1 MPKDH
6 IELSVVI
13 PMYREEEVVEKLY
26 EKLTGALN
34 KLKKSYEIILVN
46 DGSTDNTLKKLLML
60 NKKDKRVKVIDLMGN
75 FGQTAALAAGFD
87 NAAGGIIVTMDGD
100 LQDDPEDI
108 STLIAK
114 LEEGYDI
121 VSGWRKQRKEN
132 LLIRRI
138 PSMIANR
145 LLSRIS
151 GIDIHDFG
159 APLKA
164 YRSQVIKGVHLYGQ
178 FHRFI
183 PAIAREMRVRI
194 AEVVVRN
201 YERPYGQSKYG
212 LSRTYTVF
220 FDLFR
225 LKFILDYL
233 QNPLKTFGTVGFL
246 FSCLGSIFFIYV
258 FVEKLVFGIPI
269 MQEHAPMFLTSIFLI
284 ISGFNF
290 FTIGLLGE
298 LIIKVLYE
306 SKEKKN
312 YYIRNIYA

>member
-1 MPKDH
+1 MAKDQ
-6 IELSVVI
+6 IEISVVI
-13 PMYREEEVVEKLY
+13 PMYREEEVVGKLY

-34 KLKKSYEIILVN
+34 KLKRSYEIILVN
-46 DGSTDNTLKKLLML
+46 DGSTDNTLEKLLVL

-87 NAAGGIIVTMDGD
+87 NAGGKIIVTMDGD
-100 LQDDPEDI
+100 LQDDPDDI
-108 STLIAK
+108 PKLIAK

-121 VSGWRKQRKEN
+121 VSGWRKERKES
-132 LLIRRI
+132 LFIRRI
-138 PSMIANR
+138 PSMVANW

-151 GIDIHDFG
+151 GIGIHDFG

-164 YRSQVIKGVHLYGQ
+164 YRGDVIKGVRLYGQ

-246 FSCLGSIFFIYV
+246 FSSVGFIFFIYV
-258 FVEKLVFGIPI
+258 FVEKLVFGTEI
-269 MQEHAPMFLTSIFLI
+269 MREHAPMFITSIFLI
-284 ISGFNF
+284 TAGINF
-290 FTIGLLGE
+290 FTIGFLGE

-312 YYIRNIYA
+312 YYIRTIYK

>member
-1 MPKDH
+1 MAGGQ

-13 PMYREEEVVEKLY
+13 PMYREEEVVERLY
-26 EKLTGALN
+26 EKLTGALI
-34 KLKKSYEIILVN
+34 KLKRSYEIILVN
-46 DGSTDNTLKKLLML
+46 DGSTDNTLEKLLAL

-75 FGQTAALAAGFD
+75 FGQTAALSAGFD
-87 NAAGGIIVTMDGD
+87 SAAGKIIVTMDGD

-108 STLIAK
+108 PLLIAK

-121 VSGWRKQRKEN
+121 VSGWRKERKES
-132 LLIRRI
+132 LFIRRI
-138 PSMIANR
+138 PSRIANR
-145 LLSRIS
+145 LLSRVS
-151 GIDIHDFG
+151 GVNIHDFG

-164 YRSQVIKGVHLYGQ
+164 YRAEVIKGVRLYGQ

-194 AEVVVRN
+194 TEVVVRN

-212 LSRTYTVF
+212 LGRTFTVF

-233 QNPLKTFGTVGFL
+233 QHPLKIFGTMGFL
-246 FSCLGSIFFIYV
+246 FCFVGVVFFIYV
-258 FVEKLVFGIPI
+258 FIEKLVFGVHI
-269 MQEHAPMFLTSIFLI
+269 MQAHAPMFITSIFLT
-284 ISGFNF
+284 ISGINF
-290 FTIGLLGE
+290 FTIGFLGE
-298 LIIKVLYE
+298 LITKVLYE

-312 YYIRNIYA
+312 YYIRTIYT

>member
-1 MPKDH
+1 MVKDQVE
-6 IELSVVI
+6 ISVVI

-34 KLKKSYEIILVN
+34 KLKRSYEIILVN
-46 DGSTDNTLKKLLML
+46 DGSTDNTLAKLLLL

-87 NAAGGIIVTMDGD
+87 NASGKIIVTMDGD

-108 STLIAK
+108 SKLIAK

-138 PSMIANR
+138 PSRIANR

-164 YRSQVIKGVHLYGQ
+164 YRCEVIRGVRLYGQ

-212 LSRTYTVF
+212 LGRTYTVF

-233 QNPLKTFGTVGFL
+233 QQPLRTFGTVGFL
-246 FSCLGSIFFIYV
+246 FSSVGFVFFIYV
-258 FVEKLVFGIPI
+258 FIEKLVFGVHI
-269 MQEHAPMFLTSIFLI
+269 MVEHGPMFLTSIFLI
-284 ISGFNF
+284 ISGINF
-290 FTIGLLGE
+290 FTIGFLGE

-312 YYIRNIYA
+312 YYIRSIYK